1 VLLTSLQNIVISSL
15 IVIVTCLYPKYKCR
29 IIIIIIFFF
38 IPLVVK
44 IPGVKKK
51 LKTDVSNMEWSE
63 VGVVVQDKRL

>member
-1 VLLTSLQNIVISSL
+1 MSACAIVI
-15 IVIVTCLYPKYKCR
+15 

-51 LKTDVSNMEWSE
+51 AKNRC
-63 VGVVVQDKRL
+63 K

>member
-1 VLLTSLQNIVISSL
+1 MIHLESTII
-15 IVIVTCLYPKYKCR
+15 IFI
-29 IIIIIIFFF
+29 IIIIIIFTLGNYYFF
-38 IPLVVK
+38 LIPLVVK